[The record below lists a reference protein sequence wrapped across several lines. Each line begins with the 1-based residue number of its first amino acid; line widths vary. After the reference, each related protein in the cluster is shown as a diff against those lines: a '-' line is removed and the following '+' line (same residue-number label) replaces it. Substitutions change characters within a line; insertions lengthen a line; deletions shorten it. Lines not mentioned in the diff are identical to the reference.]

1 MPMRGT
7 LPLRNSSLND
17 FDQTIS
23 VKDTVLVLVNT
34 PDFIAVVGFA
44 ATGIPASL
52 WLALAQPYA
61 IERTSLFAQAT

>member
-23 VKDTVLVLVNT
+23 VKHAVLLLVNT
-34 PDFIAVVGFA
+34 PDFIAVAGFA
-44 ATGIPASL
+44 ATGILASL
-52 WLALAQPYA
+52 WLALVQPYT
-61 IERTSLFAQAT
+61 IELASLFAQAM